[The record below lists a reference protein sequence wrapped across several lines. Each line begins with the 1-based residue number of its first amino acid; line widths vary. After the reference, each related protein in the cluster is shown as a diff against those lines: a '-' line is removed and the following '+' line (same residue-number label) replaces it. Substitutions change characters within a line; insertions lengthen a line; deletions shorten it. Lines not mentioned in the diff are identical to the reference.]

1 MPEIILKFS
10 RFLALMYQYIRYRTL
25 VQWLNIWVLVVGQ
38 TQNEVIRLPVL
49 CASLHLQYFALSFA
63 ATESAML
70 SDKILFELIA
80 RF

>member
-10 RFLALMYQYIRYRTL
+10 RFLALTVCISIYDTEH
-25 VQWLNIWVLVVGQ
+25 WLNIWVLVVGQ